1 MRSGVHFEAVPGT
14 ELVMQGPAGRGRIG
28 GHERITEV
36 WQAAVAEWPA
46 AVVVEGRRCGL
57 GAAGAVAFGSAAS
70 VAKRGP
76 QALPGACLS
85 GRRPVS
91 ALYRAPLCR
100 SAARAGLPERRDL
113 PAPVARVDRAWCL
126 AAGAE
131 RVGLRARSE
140 GPARLVAGRRRRLD
154 RRREK
159 GGDLV
164 GPSPVNRGF
173 PSSKYHLAVDA
184 HGWPLQVRLG
194 PGNENERAHL
204 LPLVDALTAAG
215 YRPGEVWADRG
226 YCSEPLRDELRARG
240 ITPQISKRR
249 RPGDPLAAGQTQRQG
264 SRGRRRVTRT
274 SDPLARHRWVVERTN
289 AWLRRFRRL
298 TIRTEPNSH
307 VYTAY
312 LTIAL
317 IQILGRAL

>member
-1 MRSGVHFEAVPGT
+1 
-14 ELVMQGPAGRGRIG
+14 MQGPAGRGRIG

-215 YRPGEVWADRG
+215 
-226 YCSEPLRDELRARG
+226 
-240 ITPQISKRR
+240 R